1 MSSRRNLFALG
12 AAAVLAGAVIV
23 ERKWRSADDPV
34 RPEHLRL
41 PDGKPL
47 SVHTDDGAVIAAT
60 VAGEG
65 PTVVLA
71 HGYTNGRAVW
81 SPVAH
86 RLVESGHRVVLY
98 DQRGHGESTVGV
110 DGYTVARLGSDLRAV
125 LEAGDVRDAVLV
137 GHSMGGMTV
146 QAFAATHPDVL
157 AERVKGVVLVSTTS
171 HGLADPR
178 MQRTAPAVLGSSQ
191 VDRVLRAPGAHA
203 LMRGVVGRNVRKG
216 HLTLARDLF
225 VATPPESR
233 VGFFNAMQEMDLRE
247 GLSAL
252 TVPATVLV
260 GTRDRLT
267 PRAMGQA
274 LADALGV
281 DLVTFADAG
290 HMLPLE
296 HPDEVA
302 RIIRDHALSSR
313 SSGEGNRVVTTA
325 PPNHSSN

>member
-1 MSSRRNLFALG
+1 MPSRRTLVAFG
-12 AAAVLAGAVIV
+12 ATAAIVAAVAT
-23 ERKWRSADDPV
+23 ERKWKSADDPV
-34 RPEHLRL
+34 LPDHLKL

-47 SVHTDDGAVIAAT
+47 AVHTDDGAVIAAT

-98 DQRGHGESTVGV
+98 DQRGHGESTVGA

-125 LEAGDVRDAVLV
+125 LEAADARDAVLV
-137 GHSMGGMTV
+137 GHSMGGMTI
-146 QAFAATHPDVL
+146 QAFAAAHPGVL

-178 MQRTAPAVLGSSQ
+178 LRRTAPAVLGSAR
-191 VDRVLRAPGAHA
+191 VDRVLRAPGGHA
-203 LMRGVVGRNVRKG
+203 FMRGVVGRNVRKG

-225 VATPPESR
+225 IATPPETR

-247 GLSAL
+247 GLAGL

-267 PRAMGQA
+267 PRPMGQA

-281 DLVTFADAG
+281 ELVTFPDAG

-302 RIIRDHALSSR
+302 EIIRDHALSSR
-313 SSGEGNRVVTTA
+313 SSGEGNRVATTT
-325 PPNHSSN
+325 PPSQSSN

>member
-1 MSSRRNLFALG
+1 MPSRRKLAAFG
-12 AAAVLAGAVIV
+12 AAGVIVAAVIT
-23 ERKWRSADDPV
+23 ERKWKSAVDPILAD
-34 RPEHLRL
+34 HLRL

-47 SVHTDDGAVIAAT
+47 AVHTDDGAVIAAT

-71 HGYTNGRAVW
+71 HGFTNGRAVW

-86 RLVESGHRVVLY
+86 RLIESGHQVVLY
-98 DQRGHGESTVGV
+98 DQRGHGESTVGA
-110 DGYTVARLGSDLRAV
+110 DGYTINRLGSDLRAV
-125 LEAGDVRDAVLV
+125 LEAVDAHDAILV
-137 GHSMGGMTV
+137 GHSMGGMTI

-171 HGLADPR
+171 HGLRNER
-178 MQRTAPAVLGSSQ
+178 MEARAVKTLGGKGIERAMRSPGGY
-191 VDRVLRAPGAHA
+191 VL
-203 LMRGVVGRNVRKG
+203 LRGVVGANVRKG

-233 VGFFNAMQEMDLRE
+233 VGFFNAMQEMDLRG
-247 GLSAL
+247 GLAQL

-267 PRAMGQA
+267 PRSMGQA

-281 DLVTFADAG
+281 DLVTFPDAG

-302 RIIRDHALSSR
+302 AIIRDHALSSR
-313 SSGEGNRVVTTA
+313 SSGVGNRDVTTTS
-325 PPNHSSN
+325 PNHSSN

>member
-1 MSSRRNLFALG
+1 MPSRRSLIAFG
-12 AAAVLAGAVIV
+12 ATAAIVAAVVT
-23 ERKWRSADDPV
+23 ERKWKEAHDPV
-34 RPEHLRL
+34 RPDHLTL

-47 SVHTDDGAVIAAT
+47 AVHTDDGAVIAAT
-60 VAGEG
+60 IAGEG

-71 HGYTNGRAVW
+71 HGFTNGRVVW

-86 RLVESGHRVVLY
+86 RLIESGHQVVIY
-98 DQRGHGESTVGV
+98 DQRGHGESTVGA
-110 DGYTVARLGSDLRAV
+110 DGYTVTRLGSDLRAV
-125 LEAGDVRDAVLV
+125 LEAADVRDVVLV
-137 GHSMGGMTV
+137 GHSMGGMTI
-146 QAFAATHPDVL
+146 QAFAASHPDAL

-178 MQRTAPAVLGSSQ
+178 LQRTAPALLGGKRI
-191 VDRVLRAPGAHA
+191 DRVLGAPGGHA
-203 LMRGVVGRNVRKG
+203 LMRSVVGRKVRKG

-225 VATPPESR
+225 VSTPPESR

-252 TVPATVLV
+252 NVPATVLV

-267 PRAMGQA
+267 PRPMGQA

-281 DLVTFADAG
+281 DLVTFPDAG
-290 HMLPLE
+290 HLLPLE

-302 RIIRDHALSSR
+302 TIIRDHVLSSR
-313 SSGEGNRVVTTA
+313 SSGDGKREVTTT

>member
-1 MSSRRNLFALG
+1 MPSRRTLLAL
-12 AAAVLAGAVIV
+12 AAAGVAAAAIAV
-23 ERKWRSADDPV
+23 ERKWTSAADPIL
-34 RPEHLRL
+34 PEHLRL

-47 SVHTDDGAVIAAT
+47 AVHTDDGAVIAAT

-86 RLVESGHRVVLY
+86 RLIESGRQVVLY
-98 DQRGHGESTVGV
+98 DQRGHGESTVGS
-110 DGYTVARLGSDLRAV
+110 DGYTINRLGSDLKAV
-125 LEAGDVRDAVLV
+125 LEAADVRDAILV
-137 GHSMGGMTV
+137 GHSMGGMTI

-178 MQRTAPAVLGSSQ
+178 MKRAPAILGGKQ
-191 VDRVLRAPGAHA
+191 IDRVLRSPGGHA

-216 HLTLARDLF
+216 HLVLARDLF
-225 VATPPESR
+225 LATPPETR

-247 GLSAL
+247 GLPGIN
-252 TVPATVLV
+252 VPVTVLV

-267 PRAMGQA
+267 PLAMGQA
-274 LADALGV
+274 LADALHV
-281 DLVTFADAG
+281 ELVTFPDAG

-302 RIIRDHALSSR
+302 KIISEHA
-313 SSGEGNRVVTTA
+313 A
-325 PPNHSSN
+325 

>member
-1 MSSRRNLFALG
+1 MSRRRTLLALVAAG
-12 AAAVLAGAVIV
+12 AAATVLV
-23 ERKWRSADDPV
+23 ERKWKAAVDPV
-34 RPEHLRL
+34 LPEHLRL

-47 SVHTDDGAVIAAT
+47 AVHTDDGAVLAAT

-86 RLVESGHRVVLY
+86 RLVESGHQVVLY

-110 DGYTVARLGSDLRAV
+110 DGFTINRLGSDLKAV
-125 LEAGDVRDAVLV
+125 LEAADAHDAVVV
-137 GHSMGGMTV
+137 GHSMGGMTI
-146 QAFAATHPDVL
+146 QAFAAAHPEVL
-157 AERVKGVVLVSTTS
+157 GERVKGVVLVSTTS

-178 MQRTAPAVLGSSQ
+178 TRRASAVLGGTQ
-191 VDRVLRAPGAHA
+191 IDRVLRSPGGHA
-203 LMRGVVGRNVRKG
+203 LMRGVVGRSVRKG
-216 HLTLARDLF
+216 HLVLARDLF
-225 VATPPESR
+225 IATPPATR

-247 GLSAL
+247 GLPSI
-252 TVPATVLV
+252 TVPVTVLV

-267 PRAMGQA
+267 PLPMGRA

-281 DLVTFADAG
+281 DLVTFPDAG

-302 RIIRDHALSSR
+302 DIIHNHA
-313 SSGEGNRVVTTA
+313 A
-325 PPNHSSN
+325 

>member
-1 MSSRRNLFALG
+1 MPSRRKLAALG
-12 AAAVLAGAVIV
+12 AAGVIV
-23 ERKWRSADDPV
+23 AAVVTERKWKSAVDPIL
-34 RPEHLRL
+34 PEHLRL

-47 SVHTDDGAVIAAT
+47 AVHTDDGAVIAAT

-65 PTVVLA
+65 PTIVLA

-86 RLVESGHRVVLY
+86 RLIASGHQVVLY
-98 DQRGHGESTVGV
+98 DQRGHGESTVGA
-110 DGYTVARLGSDLRAV
+110 DGYTVSRLGSDLRAV
-125 LEAGDVRDAVLV
+125 LEAADARDAVLV
-137 GHSMGGMTV
+137 GHSMGGMTI

-178 MQRTAPAVLGSSQ
+178 MQRTAPKLLAGSSI
-191 VDRVLRAPGAHA
+191 DRIMRAPGGHA
-203 LMRGVVGRNVRKG
+203 LLRGVVGRNVRKG

-225 VATPPESR
+225 LATPPESR

-247 GLSAL
+247 GLAQL

-267 PRAMGQA
+267 PQPMGQA

-281 DLVTFADAG
+281 DLVTFPDAG

-302 RIIRDHALSSR
+302 AIIRDHALSSR
-313 SSGEGNRVVTTA
+313 SSGVGNREVTTTS
-325 PPNHSSN
+325 PNHSSN

>member
-1 MSSRRNLFALG
+1 MPSRRSLLAFG
-12 AAAVLAGAVIV
+12 AAGVIV
-23 ERKWRSADDPV
+23 AAVATERKWKSAHDPV
-34 RPEHLRL
+34 LADHLRL

-47 SVHTDDGAVIAAT
+47 AVHTDDGALIAAT

-71 HGYTNGRAVW
+71 HGFTNGRLVW
-81 SPVAH
+81 APVAH
-86 RLVESGHRVVLY
+86 RLIESGHQVVIY
-98 DQRGHGESTVGV
+98 DQRGHGESTVGA
-110 DGYTVARLGSDLRAV
+110 DGYTINRLGADLRAV
-125 LEAGDVRDAVLV
+125 LEAADARDAILV
-137 GHSMGGMTV
+137 GHSMGGMTI
-146 QAFAATHPDVL
+146 QAFAAAHPDAL
-157 AERVKGVVLVSTTS
+157 AERVKGVVLVSTAS

-178 MQRTAPAVLGSSQ
+178 MQRTAPAVLGSTRI
-191 VDRVLRAPGAHA
+191 DRVLRSPGGHA
-203 LMRGVVGRNVRKG
+203 FMRGVVGRNVRKG
-216 HLTLARDLF
+216 HLTLTRDLF
-225 VATPPESR
+225 VATPPETR
-233 VGFFNAMQEMDLRE
+233 VGFFNAIQQMDLRE
-247 GLSAL
+247 GLARL

-267 PRAMGQA
+267 PRPMGQA

-313 SSGEGNRVVTTA
+313 SSGEGNRVVTTTS
-325 PPNHSSN
+325 PNQPSS